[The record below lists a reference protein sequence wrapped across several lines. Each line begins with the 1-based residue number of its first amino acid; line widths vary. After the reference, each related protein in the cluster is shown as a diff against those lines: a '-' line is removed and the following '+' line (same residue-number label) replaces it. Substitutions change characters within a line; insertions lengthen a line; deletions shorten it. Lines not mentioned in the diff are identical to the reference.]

1 MKVKNA
7 HMQAFPFIE
16 PADNDAIKAYH
27 PGMTMRDE
35 FAKAAMPL
43 AMEQYRLDINSV
55 REPIPSWKKDAC
67 LSHVAADAYELADAM
82 MEARKS

>member
-1 MKVKNA
+1 MKVKD

-16 PADNDAIKAYH
+16 PQEDDNIKAYH
-27 PGMTMRDE
+27 PGATLRDQ
-35 FAKAAMPL
+35 FAMSAMPL

-55 REPIPSWKKDAC
+55 REPIPSWRKDAC

-82 MEARKS
+82 MEARK